1 MFVGV
6 RGAALVASLLLQT
19 LLSAYHR
26 GGVLCGDESQHL

>member
-6 RGAALVASLLLQT
+6 RGAALAASLLLQT

-26 GGVLCGDESQHL
+26 GGVPCGDESQPL